1 MMKPRRQTPAFT
13 LFEVILAV
21 LLIAMIAV
29 TVQRFVGATM
39 TGIEVSQDRQRETE
53 VITALFRYVDAQLDE
68 LPVRGQ
74 MLIQGF
80 PHKFGEL
87 NTDELQWR
95 CASGQGTLTSAAEGD
110 WFVTLMLQPQ
120 SPNSRTMDL
129 GLRRKPVEGGNDKE
143 LNWIPLVRDVA
154 GVKFEFFDARLN
166 AWIERWNDPNAKPL
180 LVRMQLWKT
189 KESIP
194 EIGLFTINSSM
205 AQQ

>member
-1 MMKPRRQTPAFT
+1 MNIRRRTSAFT

-53 VITALFRYVDAQLDE
+53 VSAALFRYVDAQLDE

-80 PHKFGEL
+80 PHKFGAL

-95 CASGQGTLTSAAEGD
+95 CVGGQGTLTGAAEGE

-120 SPNSRTMDL
+120 AVNSRVQDL
-129 GLRRKPVEGGNDKE
+129 GLRRKPVNGANDKE
-143 LNWIPLVRDVA
+143 MNWIPLVRDVA
-154 GVKFEFFDARLN
+154 GLKFEYFDARLN

-180 LVRMQLWKT
+180 LVKMQIWKD
-189 KESIP
+189 KDSIP
-194 EIGLFTINSSM
+194 EICLFSLNSSM

>member
-1 MMKPRRQTPAFT
+1 MTVRRTHSAFT

-39 TGIEVSQDRQRETE
+39 TGIQVSQDRQRETE
-53 VITALFRYVDAQLDE
+53 VMGALFRFVDTQLDE

-74 MLIQGF
+74 TLIQGF
-80 PHKFGEL
+80 PHKFGQL

-95 CASGQGTLTSAAEGD
+95 CVGGHGTLTGAADGE

-120 SPNSRTMDL
+120 APNSKVLDL
-129 GLRRKPVEGGNDKE
+129 GLRRKPVNGGNDKE
-143 LNWIPLVRDVA
+143 LNWIALVRDVA
-154 GVKFEFFDARLN
+154 GLKFEFFDARLN

-180 LVRMQLWKT
+180 LVRMQVWQT

-194 EIGLFTINSSM
+194 EIAVFTINSSM